1 MIIIV
6 TWCFRTSNSQAKGHL
21 CTYTKGSRKLPE
33 APFYC
38 FYRVSIV
45 PFTIGS
51 AVFKTTIDATGR
63 GLKSWPTHT
72 WDWQKIYKIFPSNSY
87 CYSSVVKFLWWWVLK
102 KQDVGQ
108 KPRYSK
114 EIIKEIKMILRL
126 SLCTVKAVQAK

>member
-1 MIIIV
+1 MKREQKFFDLPERGFEPQIFSNFPAHDLNQNKLLTNKSPNPTTAEISYLRPLVIIV
-6 TWCFRTSNSQAKGHL
+6 TWYCKTSNSQPKGHL

-51 AVFKTTIDATGR
+51 AVFKTTIDVTGR

-72 WDWQKIYKIFPSNSY
+72 WDWQKK
-87 CYSSVVKFLWWWVLK
+87 L
-102 KQDVGQ
+102 
-108 KPRYSK
+108 
-114 EIIKEIKMILRL
+114 
-126 SLCTVKAVQAK
+126 